1 MESPIH
7 SLNSLFDQ
15 LGLDSTDQAIEIFI
29 DDHRPLQANIELH
42 ETGFWSTS
50 QASFLK
56 QAKDN
61 DADWAEI
68 VDQLDV
74 LLRYPFS

>member
-7 SLNSLFDQ
+7 SLSSLFDQ

-29 DDHRPLQANIELH
+29 DDHRPLQGNIELH
-42 ETGFWSTS
+42 ETGFWSAS

-56 QAKDN
+56 Q
-61 DADWAEI
+61 
-68 VDQLDV
+68 
-74 LLRYPFS
+74 